1 MGKSY
6 VKDIDRGYKK
16 IKQELIKL
24 RKQEVA
30 VGLQAGDMAN
40 DGKMTVARLG
50 AIHEFGC
57 TIEQGPRKIT
67 TYHRV
72 LFTVSMNK
80 ERQVEIHAKLSR
92 FMKKRRANT
101 SRTHDVGPYSI
112 DIPERP
118 FLRSTFDEKHKEWE
132 QKAAKQLDM
141 VASGRK
147 DAIGM
152 LNTLGNVVEGDIK
165 RKIASG
171 PFTPNAPS
179 TVRQKKSA
187 KPLIDSGR
195 MRSSVRYII
204 RGRGEGKNK

>member
-6 VKDIDRGYKK
+6 IKDIDRGYKK

-50 AIHEFGC
+50 AIHEFGA
-57 TIEQGPRKIT
+57 TIEQGERKIL
-67 TYHRV
+67 TYH
-72 LFTVSMNK
+72 
-80 ERQVEIHAKLSR
+80 KLRRDKDTKTASISK
-92 FMKKRRANT
+92 FIKRKRANFVMQ
-101 SRTHDVGPYSI
+101 HNVGPSTI
-112 DIPERP
+112 EIPERP
-118 FLRSTFDEKHKEWE
+118 FLRSTFDEHHKEWE

>member
-40 DGKMTVARLG
+40 DGKMTVAQLG
-50 AIHEFGC
+50 AIHEFGA
-57 TIEQGPRKIT
+57 TIEQGERKIL
-67 TYHRV
+67 TYH
-72 LFTVSMNK
+72 
-80 ERQVEIHAKLSR
+80 KLRRDKDTKTASISK
-92 FMKKRRANT
+92 FIKRKRANFVMQ
-101 SRTHDVGPYSI
+101 HNVGPSTI
-112 DIPERP
+112 EIPERP

-152 LNTLGNVVEGDIK
+152 LNTLGNVVEGDVK